1 MTLKNKLYFFF
12 TIVTISFILDKYLNP
27 CKNLNILANIIHF
40 IHHIG
45 SNYFFYGALI
55 FDEYVFH
62 FILSI
67 ITILS
72 WFVNKGRCFVSDIY
86 NKMCGLKPGTRHQ
99 DLTHYLIKYILKI
112 NIYEFISIIVLY
124 DLYNLLTY

>member
-1 MTLKNKLYFFF
+1 MTFKNKLYFFF

-40 IHHIG
+40 IHHVG

-55 FDEYVFH
+55 FEEYVFH

-67 ITILS
+67 ISCWLVFLVT
-72 WFVNKGRCFVSDIY
+72 
-86 NKMCGLKPGTRHQ
+86 LKRLNHSF
-99 DLTHYLIKYILKI
+99 LKS
-112 NIYEFISIIVLY
+112 NRLCSIQFFRS
-124 DLYNLLTY
+124 